1 MCLWKEREDRHAL
14 SVIIFLEVTVR
25 LERKMNPRE
34 PVTPAFKLREQ
45 LSECPRVWPLAK
57 AV

>member
-34 PVTPAFKLREQ
+34 PVTPAFKLQEQ
-45 LSECPRVWPLAK
+45 LSECPRVRPLAK

>member
-25 LERKMNPRE
+25 LERRMNPRE
-34 PVTPAFKLREQ
+34 PVTPAFELQKQ
-45 LSECPRVWPLAK
+45 LSECPQVWPLAK